1 MFADLVHDDLVEC
14 HEHLLDAQV
23 SFSAGKLSRPEGEL
37 CLQHRSDKA
46 HEELGVQ
53 SIVVLSIRLVQVTF
67 TFHDAEAFLDFVP
80 FPVCPKHLI
89 RLHLHRGHNPE
100 IACVLQHRIDAA
112 AVDRDLPDCLLLPPR
127 LDAEVFSVRPSQ
139 ASIPVLFLPFEGLL
153 GIDELCL
160 YPAFFLGFL
169 RGIEIEIDIVVIG
182 VRTFEGL
189 PLDSC
194 AVQSHR
200 NQACGASDEGAVR
213 IQVVPVHVA
222 CLAHYGKGDSAVA
235 EISYVCLAEVSSVK
249 YEIVPDILFV
259 DVQVV
264 EERLDSGYAVVQ
276 ISDRAI
282 EGIVEY
288 RHSALAVVE
297 VSHVDLRKA
306 LVVLRLSVFGG
317 VAARGGDVEIGGI
330 DVHVY
335 PFLCLVRIG
344 EAVLQERGTERVD
357 LVP

>member
-1 MFADLVHDDLVEC
+1 MSANLVHDDLVEC

-23 SFSAGKLSRPEGEL
+23 PFPVGKLSRAEGEL
-37 CLQHRSDKA
+37 CLQHRSDEA

-53 SIVVLSIRLVQVTF
+53 RVVVLRVRLVQVAF
-67 TFHDAEAFLDFVP
+67 AFHDAEAFLDLVP
-80 FPVCPKHLI
+80 FPVCPEHLLG
-89 RLHLHRGHNPE
+89 LHLHRGHDPE
-100 IACVLQHRIDAA
+100 IACVLQHRIDAV
-112 AVDRDLPDCLLLPPR
+112 AVDHDLPDRLLLPLR
-127 LDAEVFSVRPSQ
+127 LDAEVFPVRPSQ
-139 ASIPVLFLPFEGLL
+139 ASFPVLFLSIEGLL

-160 YPAFFLGFL
+160 YPAFFLGLL
-169 RGIEIEIDIVVIG
+169 RGIEIEIDIVVVG
-182 VRTFEGL
+182 VRAFEGL

-194 AVQSHR
+194 AVQAHR
-200 NQACGASDEGAVR
+200 NQACGASDDATVCV
-213 IQVVPVHVA
+213 QVVPVHVA
-222 CLAHYGKGDSAVA
+222 CIAHDGKGDSAVA
-235 EISYVCLAEVSSVK
+235 EISHVCLAEVSSVK
-249 YEIVPDILFV
+249 YEIVPDILFA

-264 EERLDSGYAVVQ
+264 EERLDSGYAVAQ

-306 LVVLRLSVFGG
+306 LVVLCLPVFGR
-317 VAARGGDVEIGGI
+317 VAARGGDVEIGGV

-344 EAVLQERGTERVD
+344 KAVLQERGTERVD